1 MRERLVNDYLKRAEF
16 RLEILEVYKEKAD
29 YPDVVREGQETIELM
44 LKALIMGCG
53 LEVPKIHDV
62 GRYISENLELFP
74 NTIRKNIKQIVRIS
88 REARKEREIS
98 FYGME
103 DWIPLDEY
111 SLEDAEKIIKDAKFI
126 KDSVFK
132 AIGK

>member
-16 RLEILEVYKEKAD
+16 RLEILEGYKEKTD
-29 YPDVVREGQETIELM
+29 YPDVVEEGQETIELM
-44 LKALIMGCG
+44 LNALVMGCG

-74 NTIRKNIKQIVRIS
+74 DNIRKNIKQIVRIS
-88 REARKEREIS
+88 REARKERDFS

-111 SLEDAEKIIKDAKFI
+111 SLEDAEKIINDTKFI
-126 KDSVFK
+126 KDSVFM